1 MKRNVAITL
10 VTTAAIAAISLGCFA
25 GCSKKKEASQ
35 IASAK
40 LFRND
45 HAVEATVDLSDG
57 YSCEFTRGAIYLFD
71 KSDGDAVAIA
81 MTLEQDAYDDY
92 AAAAGSASDRKDING
107 GVMFS
112 ADGKTIYICTVGDS
126 AYFAIFADKATTAQ
140 MEKYIARFNVVPES

>member
-1 MKRNVAITL
+1 MKRTILTAITTAI
-10 VTTAAIAAISLGCFA
+10 VTAIAIACFA
-25 GCSKKKEASQ
+25 GCSKQSVKQTATAYLDQEG
-35 IASAK
+35 
-40 LFRND
+40 NT
-45 HAVEATVDLSDG
+45 VTATVDLSDG

-81 MTLEQDAYDDY
+81 MTLDQDAYDDY

>member
-1 MKRNVAITL
+1 MLNQRNSPTL
-10 VTTAAIAAISLGCFA
+10 LTVWHIA
-25 GCSKKKEASQ
+25 
-35 IASAK
+35 
-40 LFRND
+40 
-45 HAVEATVDLSDG
+45 
-57 YSCEFTRGAIYLFD
+57 SCEFTRGAIYLFD

-126 AYFAIFADKATTAQ
+126 AYFAIFADKVTTAQ

>member
-1 MKRNVAITL
+1 MKRTILTAITPAI
-10 VTTAAIAAISLGCFA
+10 VTAIAIACFA
-25 GCSKKKEASQ
+25 GCSKQSVKQTATAYLDQEG
-35 IASAK
+35 
-40 LFRND
+40 NT
-45 HAVEATVDLSDG
+45 VTATVDLSDG